1 MGFYQYL
8 TYAVA
13 AGILIGGTD
22 LITGNHLGLGAH
34 FKEAVLLVGDFSLC
48 ALGLL
53 ILMPAL
59 ADAILPLASLPAR
72 IGFDP
77 AVAASIFAADAGGYP
92 LAVNLA
98 ADPNMGRFVGCVVC
112 SMLGAG
118 LIDLPI
124 ALGIIRREDSRFFI
138 QGLLIGIIS
147 VPFGAVA
154 GGMAAGFYMPSVLL
168 NTIPVGV
175 LSILIGIGLWKIP
188 EKMVRYCT
196 VFSRILEA
204 GAVTGLSLGAVSQ
217 LLEIPILPGI
227 LPFREAAELVFSMVL
242 VLMGIYPLLRLL
254 LRGLKKPLEALSAKT
269 GFRPETWFGGMI
281 VSVNCFPAFK
291 MYGEMDDRGKI
302 LVSAW
307 SVPMVAAFGDF
318 IGFFSALDPEMIAPV
333 IAGKLVSGI
342 LALIIGLFFTGNRA
356 AFKES
361 SPK

>member
-1 MGFYQYL
+1 MGFNHYL

-13 AGILIGGTD
+13 AGILIGGAD
-22 LITGNHLGLGAH
+22 LATGNHLGLGAH
-34 FKEAVLLVGDFSLC
+34 FKEAVLLIGDFSLC

-59 ADAILPLASLPAR
+59 ANAVSPLASVLAR
-72 IGFDP
+72 LGFDP
-77 AVAASIFAADAGGYP
+77 AVAASVFAADAGGYP

-98 ADPNMGRFVGCVVC
+98 VDADMGRFIGCMVC

-124 ALGIIRREDSRFFI
+124 ARGIIPPEDNRFFM

-154 GGMAAGFYMPSVLL
+154 GGFAAGFSMSAVLF
-168 NTIPVGV
+168 NTIPVGI
-175 LSILIGIGLWKIP
+175 LAALIGAGLWKIP
-188 EKMVRYCT
+188 ETMVKLCAA
-196 VFSRILEA
+196 FSRLLEA
-204 GAVTGLSLGAVSQ
+204 GAVIGLALGAVSQ
-217 LLEIPILPGI
+217 LLDLTILPGI
-227 LPFREAAELVFSMVL
+227 LPFREASELVFSMVL

-254 LRGLKKPLEALSAKT
+254 LRVLKTPLEALAART
-269 GFRPETWFGGMI
+269 GFRSETWFGGLI

-318 IGFFSALDPEMIAPV
+318 VGFFSALDPEMIVPL
-333 IAGKLVSGI
+333 IAAKLVSGV
-342 LALIIGLFFTGNRA
+342 LSLTIGLLYTKN
-356 AFKES
+356 KTV
-361 SPK
+361 